1 MPNYGAVRRAFLWLA
16 QQLFC
21 FLCAPNSFLGYG
33 QCAKDHLNRCR
44 RCLPFHERV
53 LRYRRWSS
61 RPRSIYNVIFSDWEG
76 TRFFI
81 PSWSSPRLGNV
92 PMYANHL
99 LSLERAKV
107 PFFDRNRCQAIGVG
121 IQGFCCK
128 VSFSAKARH
137 YSRFRTE
144 AKLGCETLLWWKWNL
159 QFNGIF
165 KQFFKDFFAAHW
177 LGFYWSKASTA
188 SILPCYL
195 ENFSHSE
202 RCRKWKKGQL
212 SNGKLLCDLYTCTF
226 IVNG

>member
-1 MPNYGAVRRAFLWLA
+1 MYGAVRSILW
-16 QQLFC
+16 QLFC
-21 FLCAPNSFLGYG
+21 FLARLILFFATVNVPKTIWIDAGDVCLFMSGSWSTWDGLP
-33 QCAKDHLNRCR
+33 DHD
-44 RCLPFHERV
+44 PFIT
-53 LRYRRWSS
+53 L
-61 RPRSIYNVIFSDWEG
+61 IFSDWEG

-81 PSWSSPRLGNV
+81 PRWSSPTLANV

-212 SNGKLLCDLYTCTF
+212 SNGKLLCVLYTF